1 MPVKYVKRYKPKYGK
16 TYRRTYVRKGVTAKL
31 VKNIIHSENEKKYIE
46 TLYTFDASAN
56 QFTYSIAGDPNTYN
70 APVLI
75 NFWNLIT
82 SISVG

>member
-56 QFTYSIAGDPNTYN
+56 
-70 APVLI
+70 
-75 NFWNLIT
+75 
-82 SISVG
+82 